1 MRICFDL
8 DGTLANLYG
17 VDNWLADLRAGN
29 PRPYK
34 EAEVM
39 VNMNTLARRLN
50 QLQRNGHKLVIVS
63 WLSKV
68 SDADYDAKVTEAK
81 KDWLAKHL
89 ASVHFDEINIVSYGV
104 NKNNFCESA
113 EDILFDDE
121 EKNRNDWSGR
131 AYNVNNILEVLKE
144 I

>member
-1 MRICFDL
+1 MRICFDM
-8 DGTLANLYG
+8 DGTIANLYG
-17 VDNWLADLRAGN
+17 VENWLADLRTGN

-39 VNMNTLARRLN
+39 LNMNILARLLN
-50 QLQRNGHKLVIVS
+50 KLQKKGHKIVIVS

-68 SDADYDAKVTEAK
+68 SNVDYDKAVTEAK

-89 ASVHFDEINIVSYGV
+89 ASVQFDEINIVSYGI
-104 NKNNFCESA
+104 NKNLFCQSEN
-113 EDILFDDE
+113 DILFDDE
-121 EKNRNDWSGR
+121 KQNRDNWSGK
-131 AYNVNNILEVLKE
+131 AYDVNNILEILKE